1 MTTITDAIRA
11 RLRAG
16 EDAKSIAL
24 ELGARVRRVSQIAWE
39 MRNPA
44 YKRLKQRFWRAD
56 NPGVDVT
63 RRKRKKLRKL
73 IDAERAHQTRR
84 AERTMKAVG

>member
-1 MTTITDAIRA
+1 MSITEAIRA

-16 EDAKSIAL
+16 EDASSIAVAI
-24 ELGARVRRVSQIAWE
+24 GARLQYVRQIAWSL
-39 MRNPA
+39 RNPA
-44 YKRLKQRFWRAD
+44 YKRLKQAFYRAD